1 MLIGSKLF
9 DFTKKTVIIG
19 ILNVTPDSFSDGG
32 QYYNVDAALKQTEK
46 MIQEGADIIDVGGES
61 TRPGHKPVEAEAEI
75 DRVVPVIEA
84 IRKSFDVPL
93 SIDTTKALVAD
104 AAVAVGAD
112 MINDVWGFK
121 ADPEMA
127 TVASSHNVVCCLTHN
142 RLDMEYADF
151 INDVINDLRECIRL
165 AESAGISREK
175 IIIDPGLGFAK
186 DYEHNISIMNNLEK
200 LHDLGFPILLG
211 ASRKRFIGQATEKVK
226 AEERDIGTVS
236 TTVMGI
242 MKGCQLIR
250 VHNVAM
256 NKEASIMADAVI
268 KHGGR
273 K

>member
-9 DFTKKTVIIG
+9 DFSKKTALMG

-32 QYYNVDAALKQTEK
+32 QFNNVDAALKQTEK

-61 TRPGHKPVEAEAEI
+61 TRPGHKSVETEAEI

-84 IRKSFDVPL
+84 IRRRFDVPI
-93 SIDTTKALVAD
+93 SVDTTKSLVAE
-104 AAVAVGAD
+104 AAVTVGAD

-127 TVASSHNVVCCLTHN
+127 EVASRHNVVCCLTHN
-142 RLDMEYADF
+142 RSNMDYIEF
-151 INDVINDLRECIRL
+151 IHDVMNDLRDCIRI
-165 AESAGISREK
+165 AEAAGISREK

-186 DYEHNISIMNNLEK
+186 NYEHNLSIMSNLEK
-200 LHDLGFPILLG
+200 LHDLGFPVLLG
-211 ASRKRFIGQATEKVK
+211 ASRKRFIGQATEKAK
-226 AEERDIGTVS
+226 AEEREIGTVA

-256 NKEASIMADAVI
+256 NKEASTLVDAVI
-268 KHGGR
+268 KQ
-273 K
+273 KY